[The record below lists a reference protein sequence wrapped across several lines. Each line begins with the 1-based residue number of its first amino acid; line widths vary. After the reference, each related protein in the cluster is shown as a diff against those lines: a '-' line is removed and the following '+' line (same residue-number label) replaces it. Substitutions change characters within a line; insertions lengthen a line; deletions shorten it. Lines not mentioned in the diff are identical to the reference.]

1 MDAPL
6 SLVAKDRTE
15 VRLCP
20 VAANHGVILDEAM
33 GHHEAAPIED
43 GVAVDGDSELAW
55 IAGEE
60 ADEVEVV
67 AAHHVDGGLGCLHRH
82 VELIAPVL
90 PRDREGRAAGELHLL
105 AGAAVVALGYLHSP
119 EDALVLGAQLCEISE
134 SEMCHA
140 AVV

>member
-1 MDAPL
+1 MHL
-6 SLVAKDRTE
+6 GFSFQVVE
-15 VRLCP
+15 V
-20 VAANHGVILDEAM
+20 
-33 GHHEAAPIED
+33 GHHKATPIED
-43 GVAVDGDSELAW
+43 GVAVDGDSELTR

-82 VELIAPVL
+82 VELITPVL
-90 PRDREGRAAGELHLL
+90 PRDGEGRAAGELHLL
-105 AGAAVVALGYLHSP
+105 SGAAVVALGDLHAP
-119 EDALVLGAQLCEISE
+119 EDALVLGEQLCEISE

>member
-1 MDAPL
+1 MHL
-6 SLVAKDRTE
+6 GFSFQVVE
-15 VRLCP
+15 V
-20 VAANHGVILDEAM
+20 
-33 GHHEAAPIED
+33 GHHKATPIED
-43 GVAVDGDSELAW
+43 GVAVDGDSELTW

-90 PRDREGRAAGELHLL
+90 PRDREGRASGELHLL
-105 AGAAVVALGYLHSP
+105 AGAAVVALGYLHAP
-119 EDALVLGAQLCEISE
+119 EDALVLGEHLCEISE

>member
-1 MDAPL
+1 MHL
-6 SLVAKDRTE
+6 GFSFQVVE
-15 VRLCP
+15 V
-20 VAANHGVILDEAM
+20 
-33 GHHEAAPIED
+33 GHHKATPIED
-43 GVAVDGDSELAW
+43 GVAVDGDSELTW

-90 PRDREGRAAGELHLL
+90 PRDGEGRAAGELHLL
-105 AGAAVVALGYLHSP
+105 AGAAVVALGYTYAP